1 MAQAELAQPVDQA
14 LHAPLPDREL
24 RERAAE
30 HDRDSVCGVPLQL
43 GRQVGA
49 DQSGAPAELYDVD
62 APPRHLEQALHLRHR
77 EAAVD
82 HVREAALA
90 RLGRAGWDVEEVG
103 YGPVAALSRPTMTT
117 TVAEP
122 DSDAT
127 PASIGCG

>member
-1 MAQAELAQPVDQA
+1 M
-14 LHAPLPDREL
+14 
-24 RERAAE
+24 
-30 HDRDSVCGVPLQL
+30 
-43 GRQVGA
+43 A

-62 APPRHLEQALHLRHR
+62 APSRHLEQALHLRHR

-82 HVREAALA
+82 HVRETALA

>member
-1 MAQAELAQPVDQA
+1 
-14 LHAPLPDREL
+14 
-24 RERAAE
+24 
-30 HDRDSVCGVPLQL
+30 
-43 GRQVGA
+43 
-49 DQSGAPAELYDVD
+49 
-62 APPRHLEQALHLRHR
+62 
-77 EAAVD
+77 
-82 HVREAALA
+82 VREAALA